1 MNEYPKIPDIEL
13 EPIPDLE
20 TPAIS
25 FDELEPTAD
34 NE

>member
-1 MNEYPKIPDIEL
+1 MDEYPKIPDIEL

-20 TPAIS
+20 TPAIN
-25 FDELEPTAD
+25 FDELE